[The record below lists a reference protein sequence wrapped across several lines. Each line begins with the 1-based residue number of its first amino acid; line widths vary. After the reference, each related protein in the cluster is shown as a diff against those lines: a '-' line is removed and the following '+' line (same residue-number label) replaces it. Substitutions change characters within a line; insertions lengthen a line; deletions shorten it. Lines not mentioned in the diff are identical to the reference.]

1 MTTAR
6 FTGSI
11 PALVTPFKDGRV
23 DEAAFAAL
31 VERQI
36 ASGTHGLVPMGTT
49 GESATVDMA
58 EHLRVVSLCVEVA
71 AGRVPVIAGAGS
83 NRTDVAIA
91 LAEGARAAGADAVL
105 VTTPYYN
112 KPSQAGLI
120 AHYTAIADAVDI
132 PLFLYNVPGRSVVDM
147 SHDTVLAL
155 ARHARIVGIKDA
167 TGDLERLPLL
177 LPAAPDFVY
186 LSGDDGTALAYNALG
201 GVGCI
206 SVTANVAP
214 ALCAEMQNAF
224 LAGDYATAR
233 VINARLAPLHK
244 ALFSDSSPGPAK
256 YALSRLGLCPPDL
269 RLPLVAPS
277 AASCAQVDAALRHA
291 GLI

>member
-1 MTTAR
+1 MTTSR

-36 ASGTHGLVPMGTT
+36 AAGTHGLVPMGTT
-49 GESATVDMA
+49 GESATVDMT

-147 SHDTVLAL
+147 THDTVVAL
-155 ARHARIVGIKDA
+155 AAHRRIIGIKDA
-167 TGDLERLPLL
+167 TGDIERLPLL
-177 LPAAPDFVY
+177 QSAAADFVY

-214 ALCAEMQNAF
+214 ALCAQMQTAS
-224 LAGDYATAR
+224 LAGDFATAR
-233 VINARLAPLHK
+233 AINARLAPLHK

-256 YALSRLGLCPPDL
+256 YALSRLGLCQPDL

-277 AASCAQVDAALRHA
+277 AASCAQVDAALSHA